1 MPQVVGKYFK
11 LRIKMLT
18 LTDERVK
25 LTNEM
30 VQGIRVVKMYAW
42 EKTIQSKI
50 HDVTRPRIRVGMGVR
65 LRLRLR
71 ARSVM

>member
-1 MPQVVGKYFK
+1 MGKYFK
-11 LRIKMLT
+11 LRMKMLA

-42 EKTIQSKI
+42 EKTIQKKI
-50 HDVTRPRIRVGMGVR
+50 SDVTSLAAQTVPFSSSAPADS
-65 LRLRLR
+65 L
-71 ARSVM
+71 